1 VMAKFVE
8 RVYNGHY
15 ALPLLD
21 ACDAIIVTGR
31 SYAET
36 SPVLSKFSSKCEV
49 IPNGIDIRKF
59 DAVIEGVKA
68 SVKRKKNILFVGRLV
83 YPKGMTIMTHRAAT
97 PAVLSLSNRTS
108 SQRAP
113 CPLHPSASHAYHL
126 RLSSQCNRSDR
137 PHHPA

>member
-1 VMAKFVE
+1 MCIRDSSHCPPPFFSQALNKENKRPHVITNHFDLEVPERVGSLRIPAVLAKFVE

-59 DAVIEGVKA
+59 DAVIEE
-68 SVKRKKNILFVGRLV
+68 
-83 YPKGMTIMTHRAAT
+83 
-97 PAVLSLSNRTS
+97 
-108 SQRAP
+108 
-113 CPLHPSASHAYHL
+113 
-126 RLSSQCNRSDR
+126 
-137 PHHPA
+137 